1 MPSNTI
7 RRKTSKDVAITFQP
21 VIHPRSVYTA
31 ACVYPV
37 LGTAQDHIVNVTVPA
52 SITAGSYYVRVNGY
66 RSAAILFSSNAAAVE
81 TLVEAITGVGAG
93 NLTVSGTLPDLVFTA
108 TGDLQDK
115 FLHIEIEGGELTGGT
130 VTLEVAQ
137 AGSEVILISSETSSF
152 SYVTTSDT
160 VDMTAINEEA
170 RIEMTTVS
178 DGTFSLSVYEA
189 LQEWRHMIIDGM
201 EGYLTVYE
209 TGIGTGKRYFVWD
222 ALFTET
228 SVSLEQ
234 FEKIEIEISGRRNGL
249 DIIPVGSYQP

>member
-1 MPSNTI
+1 M
-7 RRKTSKDVAITFQP
+7 
-21 VIHPRSVYTA
+21 
-31 ACVYPV
+31 YPV
-37 LGTAQDHIVNVTVPA
+37 LGTAQDHIVNLTIPA
-52 SITAGSYYVRVNGY
+52 SVSAGSYYIRVNGY
-66 RSAAILFSSNAAAVE
+66 RSAAILYTSNAAAAE
-81 TLVEAITGVGAG
+81 LIVEAITGVGAG
-93 NLTVSGTLPDLVFTA
+93 NLTVSGTLPNLILTA

-115 FLHIEIEGGELTGGT
+115 FLHIEVEQGTLVGGT
-130 VTLEVAQ
+130 ATIEVTQ
-137 AGSEVILISSETSSF
+137 AGSEIILISSETSSF

-189 LQEWRHMIIDGM
+189 LQEWRHMVVDGM
-201 EGYLTVYE
+201 EGYMTVYE